1 MRWSLAILCI
11 VLVGALTLASGAIQ
25 GRMTFRWGIPE
36 QMTSA
41 AERLNDFPRQFGDWR
56 LQAESEM
63 DPESVRQLE
72 PAAYVSGT
80 YVNEKTR
87 EAVYVLVV
95 LGPYGRIA
103 VHTPEVCMGSQAFQ
117 VLQKRQTTSVPDR
130 DGQPHAFWGVTFR
143 TTDVAQRLVRVY
155 YGWSTGDDWSA
166 PENARYAFVG
176 SPYLYKVQLSSSV
189 RPGAQGDDACVR
201 FLRDFVS
208 VAKQYLI
215 QPST

>member
-1 MRWSLAILCI
+1 MRWSLAILCTA
-11 VLVGALTLASGAIQ
+11 LVGALTLASGAIQ
-25 GRMTFRWGIPE
+25 GRMMFRWGIPA
-36 QMTSA
+36 QMASA
-41 AERLNDFPRQFGDWR
+41 AGLLNGLPCQFGDWR
-56 LQAESEM
+56 LQSESEM
-63 DPESVRQLE
+63 DPESIRQLE

-87 EAVYVLVV
+87 EAVNVMVV
-95 LGPYGRIA
+95 LGPFGRIA
-103 VHTPEVCMGSQAFQ
+103 VHTPEVCMDSQAFTI
-117 VLQKRQTTSVPDR
+117 VQKRQATPVPDR

-143 TTDVAQRLVRVY
+143 TTDVSQRLVRVY
-155 YGWSTGDDWSA
+155 YGWSAGDGWSA

-189 RPGAQGDDACVR
+189 RLIEQGDDACVR

-208 VAKQYLI
+208 VARQYLI

>member
-11 VLVGALTLASGAIQ
+11 ALVGALTLASGAIQ
-25 GRMTFRWGIPE
+25 GRMMFRWGIPA
-36 QMTSA
+36 QMASA
-41 AERLNDFPRQFGDWR
+41 AERLNGFPRQFGDWR
-56 LQAESEM
+56 LQSESEM
-63 DPESVRQLE
+63 DPESIRQLE

-87 EAVYVLVV
+87 EAVNVMVV

-103 VHTPEVCMGSQAFQ
+103 VHTPEVCMGSQTFTI
-117 VLQKRQTTSVPDR
+117 LQKRQTTSVQDR
-130 DGQPHAFWGVTFR
+130 HGQSHEFWGVTFR

-155 YGWSTGDDWSA
+155 YGWSTGGDWSA
-166 PENARYAFVG
+166 PANARYAFVG

-189 RPGAQGDDACVR
+189 RLIEQGDDACVR

-208 VAKQYLI
+208 IAKQYLI
-215 QPST
+215 QP